1 MNIIQ
6 ALEARWKGRKAVD
19 ALTIAPAVQ
28 NATDAQE
35 PITPAIPAEPEPA
48 PPVETDS

>member
-19 ALTIAPAVQ
+19 APAVQ
-28 NATDAQE
+28 NATDAAD

-48 PPVETDS
+48 PPEEHE